1 MNGEVV
7 TKRFGTAVVCGAG
20 LAGLSAARALTDNF
34 DRVIIVERDELD
46 DAVEPRAGVPQ
57 GRQVHTLLPGG
68 RAVLDEMLPGFSD
81 DMIGHSAIRTDIT
94 ADVKQ
99 FHFDSWIPRFPS
111 DLWSTLSSRALLESV
126 ARRRVVSHP
135 GVEVRTGLRAVKLV
149 ANAGRVTGI
158 QLQPRAGGQALILSA
173 DLVVDATG
181 RSSSAPMWLQK
192 LGFEV
197 PREEV
202 VDAHWGYAGNY
213 YRMPHDFAPDWLT
226 LGAPPAGSVLRG
238 AVMQQHEGDRWM
250 ITMIGSGRD
259 YPPNDP
265 DGFLAFAKS
274 IQVQDFADIL
284 SVAQPLTPI
293 SSWRQTAN
301 RFRRFDELERWP
313 DGFIVM
319 GDAVAALNPVY
330 GQGMSVAVLAAKS
343 LQGALAEYDGDQH
356 LTEFAQRFQR
366 TVADGAQ
373 LPWSL
378 AAGADYAVP
387 GATGTEP
394 SQEQMDLSQR
404 WQLATVLGNTMP
416 EATRLRYETQVLIR
430 TKHWLYEGE
439 IAERIEALRSESE
452 ASTAYR

>member
-1 MNGEVV
+1 MIGEVV

-20 LAGLSAARALTDNF
+20 LAGLSAARALIDSF

-68 RAVLDEMLPGFSD
+68 RAALDEMLPGFSD
-81 DMIGHSAIRTDIT
+81 DMIGLSAVRTDIA
-94 ADVKQ
+94 ADIKQ
-99 FHFDSWIPRFPS
+99 FHIDSWIPRFPS

-126 ARRRVVSHP
+126 VRRRVVGLP
-135 GVEVRTGLRAVKLV
+135 GVEVRTGLRAVELV

-158 QLQPRAGGQALILSA
+158 KLQPRAGGQATVLSA
-173 DLVVDATG
+173 DLVLDTTG
-181 RSSSAPMWLQK
+181 RSSNAPAWLQR
-192 LGFEV
+192 LGFKA
-197 PREEV
+197 PREQV

-213 YRMPHDFAPDWLT
+213 YKMPDDFAPDWLT
-226 LGAPPAGSVLRG
+226 LGAPPVGSVLRG
-238 AVMQQHEGDRWM
+238 AVMQRHEGNRWM
-250 ITMIGSGRD
+250 ITMLGSGQD
-259 YPPNDP
+259 YPPHDP

-284 SVAQPLTPI
+284 AVAQPLTPI
-293 SSWRQTAN
+293 SSWRQTTN
-301 RFRRFDELERWP
+301 RFRRYDELEHWP

-330 GQGMSVAVLAAKS
+330 GQGMSVAVLAARS
-343 LQGALAEYDGDQH
+343 LQTALAEYDGDH
-356 LTEFAQRFQR
+356 YLAGFGHRFQR
-366 TVADGAQ
+366 TVADGTQ

-404 WQLATVLGNTMP
+404 WQLATILGNAMP
-416 EATRLRYETQVLIR
+416 EVTRLRYETQVLVR

-439 IAERIEALRSESE
+439 IAERIEALRSESA
-452 ASTAYR
+452 ASHAHR